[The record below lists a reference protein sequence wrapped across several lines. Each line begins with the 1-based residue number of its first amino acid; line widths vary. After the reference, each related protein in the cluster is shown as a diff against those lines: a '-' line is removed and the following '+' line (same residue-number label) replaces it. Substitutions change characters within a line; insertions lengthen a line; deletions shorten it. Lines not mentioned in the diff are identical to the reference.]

1 MILSGC
7 LCRNAV
13 EGAFMKIKII
23 TLGIL
28 SSLTG
33 VYYLLFDT
41 NNSMG
46 QVGIEN
52 FPERARSAISRST
65 GIPVN
70 FLTVENESD
79 VADTGIKQFK
89 KPLFRS
95 FQLFVDGLDVTAK
108 SQISATRDVPPSY
121 IAIAY
126 NSTISK
132 EGNHQAKAQFRT
144 KDGAIICYKW
154 SFQVTPV
161 KETPELNGT
170 VLSPPSL

>member
-1 MILSGC
+1 MPETSCAFVRLH
-7 LCRNAV
+7 LF
-13 EGAFMKIKII
+13 AFMTIH
-23 TLGIL
+23 
-28 SSLTG
+28 SLK
-33 VYYLLFDT
+33 LLFLPLVLAALPLQA
-41 NNSMG
+41 SMAKPSPKDSCTTAKLAG
-46 QVGIEN
+46 VAKVFPTDQSVQASVSSVGVN
-52 FPERARSAISRST
+52 FRLPERIRSM
-65 GIPVN
+65 
-70 FLTVENESD
+70 
-79 VADTGIKQFK
+79 